1 MVAGAAVWLVSTTEG
16 ARTVISA
23 ISRMSGLEVRMGKVR
38 GVLAGSLSIQ
48 DIRARWADGEASV
61 ARLEMAWR
69 PLSLLSG
76 AVTLER
82 FAVAG
87 VRIEDRGP
95 VEKRPSD
102 LSWPRVPRILALVWG
117 GIDTFE
123 LNGLIYVERG
133 EEQVRIEKLTSA
145 VAWLHGAVT
154 LRGLKAEGMG
164 AMLDGT
170 LQVGLI
176 QPMLKADLRLSL
188 NEPLGGMSVFAL
200 NSQLLSGWGREQLA
214 GPVAVAGG
222 TDRAERF
229 RIKSEV
235 ALLRNSLRLNS
246 IELKETGRSG
256 SVTGEGEIGLLERKP
271 QVSLYLVARK
281 LDLSKE
287 TGFKTVLD
295 SQMTLSGPLEDYRGT
310 FNLTLE
316 GASLTAQ
323 LEGEIDGTMEG
334 ITLRIG
340 AGKLLNGAVGGTLAA
355 SWTEGLSVEWAL
367 EAKRLDPGVLAK
379 EWRGEVNLQ
388 TRGEL
393 SLTDG
398 SGLHATIDARLL
410 ESHLMGRSLNGRL
423 EARWRRDDLY
433 LDRFDLRGPGFDIS
447 AHGASHERIIYDA
460 RVTDLSGL
468 VPGSGGQLA
477 AAGWVSWP
485 GGGLSGTLRGEA
497 RNLRMAGTRADG
509 AKLEAHLSNGKEGKL
524 EGSLRAQGI
533 EYSGLRLASAALDA
547 HGRLGDH
554 VLRLRMAWPGN
565 HVEADA
571 RGGYTEGGWTGS
583 ITRISGQDSIAAW
596 RLIEP
601 TALRLGPGRVRL
613 GTSRLESAKGEK
625 LEAAADIDP
634 GSLRGSVMTAWHDIN
649 LSRLNVIAGIPSL
662 SGRTT
667 GSFAMASAD
676 RDRIRLSG
684 ALAVDGAMAHRGV
697 RLAIG
702 GSGARLNWD
711 ERGLAA
717 SWDLK
722 LGEAGSWTGRAV
734 SAERAALSLPR
745 TASLETAWNGLDL
758 TLVRPF
764 LPSSVALQGWVSGHA
779 KGNLLPEGRID
790 ARGEAAI
797 TDGSVGWYH
806 AEGRIT
812 ALLEKAQADWTWRNG
827 SLGGSVAIVLANHG
841 RVSARF
847 GLPLEARIPLAM
859 KPDGPLEVT
868 LNGDFR
874 EKGLLSAVFPGVV
887 AESHGKLHV
896 DTWARGTWANPV
908 LGGSADLADAGATL
922 PSAGIRLQDVAA
934 SAELGPDAIR
944 VTRLFVRSGPGSMK
958 GSVLIR
964 LKEGWPAAYEGN
976 LSGER
981 FQIVNLPEFRA
992 LVSPNL
998 ELRGDGSA
1006 MSIKG
1011 SVLVPEASIEQ
1022 KVNEKA
1028 LGRSPD
1034 VVVVDGKT
1042 KDERPVRLPFD
1053 AEVTVELGNK
1063 VFAKAEGVDA
1073 RLEGKVLVSVKASD
1087 RITTR
1092 GELRVV
1098 QGQYTTYGVKLDI
1111 TRGRI
1116 VFSGAPD
1123 RATLDVLAL
1132 RKIDAR
1138 TVQKME
1144 DVKAGVLVTGT
1155 VLSPAVR
1162 LYSEPA
1168 MADADVLSYIVLGRP
1183 PDKTAADV
1191 PLLSR
1196 ASSALLGVGQSATVL
1211 AELKK
1216 RFGIDV
1222 VDVQSQQGDV
1232 KRSMVSLGKYLTPEL
1247 YVGFGRSLFSDEY
1260 LLTMRYT
1267 LSKHWEI
1274 ESQTGQAT
1282 GADLYFKIEF
1292 D

>member
-1 MVAGAAVWLVSTTEG
+1 
-16 ARTVISA
+16 
-23 ISRMSGLEVRMGKVR
+23 
-38 GVLAGSLSIQ
+38 
-48 DIRARWADGEASV
+48 
-61 ARLEMAWR
+61 
-69 PLSLLSG
+69 
-76 AVTLER
+76 
-82 FAVAG
+82 
-87 VRIEDRGP
+87 
-95 VEKRPSD
+95 
-102 LSWPRVPRILALVWG
+102 
-117 GIDTFE
+117 
-123 LNGLIYVERG
+123 
-133 EEQVRIEKLTSA
+133 
-145 VAWLHGAVT
+145 
-154 LRGLKAEGMG
+154 MG
-164 AMLDGT
+164 ATLDGT

-176 QPMLKADLRLSL
+176 QPMLKSDLRLSL
-188 NEPLGGMSVFAL
+188 RESVGGMRVFAL

-214 GPVAVAGG
+214 GSVTVAGG

-229 RIKSEV
+229 RMNSEV

-246 IELKETGRSG
+246 IEIKEAGRSG
-256 SVTGEGEIGLLERKP
+256 SLTGEGEVGLLERKP

-295 SQMTLSGPLEDYRGT
+295 SQVTLSGPLEDYRGT

-316 GASLTAQ
+316 GANLATQ
-323 LEGEIDGTMEG
+323 LEGAIGGSMEG

-355 SWTEGLSVEWAL
+355 SWAKGLSVEWAL
-367 EAKRLDPGVLAK
+367 DAKRLDPGVLAK

-398 SGLHATIDARLL
+398 SGLSATIDARLL

-433 LDRFDLRGPGFDIS
+433 LDRFDLRGPGFDLA
-447 AHGASHERIIYDA
+447 AHGASHERIVYDA

-468 VPGSGGQLA
+468 VPGSGGQLS

-497 RNLRMAGTRADG
+497 KNLHMAGMRADG
-509 AKLEAHLSNGKEGKL
+509 AKIEAQLSSGKEGRVD
-524 EGSLRAQGI
+524 GSLRVQRI
-533 EYSGLRLASAALDA
+533 EYGGLRLASAALDA

-554 VLRLRMAWPGN
+554 VLRLHMAWPGN
-565 HVEADA
+565 QVEADA

-601 TALRLGPGRVRL
+601 AALRLGPGRVRL
-613 GTSRLESAKGEK
+613 GASRLESVKGEK

-634 GSLRGSVMTAWHDIN
+634 GTWRGSVMTAWHDVN
-649 LSRLNVIAGIPSL
+649 LSRLNTLATGAPSL

-667 GSFAMASAD
+667 GSFAMEPAD
-676 RDRIRLSG
+676 RDHVRLSG

-711 ERGLAA
+711 EHGLAA
-717 SWDLK
+717 SWEFK
-722 LGEAGSWTGRAV
+722 FGEAGSWTGRAA

-745 TASLETAWNGLDL
+745 TASLEAAWNGLDL
-758 TLVRPF
+758 TIVRSF
-764 LPSSVALQGWVSGHA
+764 LPSSVALQGLVSGRA

-790 ARGEAAI
+790 AKGEAAV
-797 TDGSVGWYH
+797 TGGSVDWH
-806 AEGRIT
+806 SAEGRIT
-812 ALLEKAQADWTWRNG
+812 ALLEKAEADWTWREG
-827 SLGGSVAIVLANHG
+827 SLGGNVAIVLANRG

-847 GLPLEARIPLAM
+847 GLPLEARIPSAI

-868 LNGDFR
+868 LKGDFR

-887 AESHGKLHV
+887 AESHGSLHV

-908 LGGSADLADAGATL
+908 LGGRADLADAGATL

-934 SAELGPDAIR
+934 SAELSPDAIR
-944 VTRLFVRSGPGSMK
+944 VTRLFVRSGPGSVK
-958 GSVLIR
+958 GSGLIR
-964 LKEGWPAAYEGN
+964 LKEGRPAVYEGS

-981 FQIVNLPEFRA
+981 FQIVNLPELRA

-998 ELRGDGSA
+998 EFRGEGSA
-1006 MSIKG
+1006 MSVKG
-1011 SVLVPEASIEQ
+1011 SVLVPEANIEQ
-1022 KVNEKA
+1022 KANEKA
-1028 LGRSPD
+1028 LGRSAD

-1042 KDERPVRLPFD
+1042 KDERRPVRLPLD

-1063 VFAKAEGVDA
+1063 VFAKAEGLDA
-1073 RLEGKVLVSVKASD
+1073 RLEGKVLVSVKAPD

-1092 GELRVV
+1092 GEIRVV

-1138 TVQKME
+1138 TVRAE

-1191 PLLSR
+1191 SVLSR
-1196 ASSALLGVGQSATVL
+1196 ASSALLGVGPSASVQ

-1232 KRSMVSLGKYLTPEL
+1232 KRSMVTLGKYLTPEL

-1260 LLTMRYT
+1260 LLTMRYS
-1267 LSKHWEI
+1267 LSKHWEV

-1282 GADLYFKIEF
+1282 GADVYFKIEF

>member
-1 MVAGAAVWLVSTTEG
+1 
-16 ARTVISA
+16 
-23 ISRMSGLEVRMGKVR
+23 
-38 GVLAGSLSIQ
+38 
-48 DIRARWADGEASV
+48 
-61 ARLEMAWR
+61 
-69 PLSLLSG
+69 
-76 AVTLER
+76 
-82 FAVAG
+82 
-87 VRIEDRGP
+87 
-95 VEKRPSD
+95 
-102 LSWPRVPRILALVWG
+102 
-117 GIDTFE
+117 
-123 LNGLIYVERG
+123 
-133 EEQVRIEKLTSA
+133 
-145 VAWLHGAVT
+145 
-154 LRGLKAEGMG
+154 
-164 AMLDGT
+164 
-170 LQVGLI
+170 
-176 QPMLKADLRLSL
+176 
-188 NEPLGGMSVFAL
+188 
-200 NSQLLSGWGREQLA
+200 
-214 GPVAVAGG
+214 
-222 TDRAERF
+222 
-229 RIKSEV
+229 
-235 ALLRNSLRLNS
+235 
-246 IELKETGRSG
+246 
-256 SVTGEGEIGLLERKP
+256 
-271 QVSLYLVARK
+271 
-281 LDLSKE
+281 
-287 TGFKTVLD
+287 
-295 SQMTLSGPLEDYRGT
+295 
-310 FNLTLE
+310 
-316 GASLTAQ
+316 
-323 LEGEIDGTMEG
+323 
-334 ITLRIG
+334 
-340 AGKLLNGAVGGTLAA
+340 
-355 SWTEGLSVEWAL
+355 
-367 EAKRLDPGVLAK
+367 
-379 EWRGEVNLQ
+379 
-388 TRGEL
+388 
-393 SLTDG
+393 
-398 SGLHATIDARLL
+398 
-410 ESHLMGRSLNGRL
+410 
-423 EARWRRDDLY
+423 
-433 LDRFDLRGPGFDIS
+433 
-447 AHGASHERIIYDA
+447 
-460 RVTDLSGL
+460 
-468 VPGSGGQLA
+468 
-477 AAGWVSWP
+477 
-485 GGGLSGTLRGEA
+485 
-497 RNLRMAGTRADG
+497 
-509 AKLEAHLSNGKEGKL
+509 
-524 EGSLRAQGI
+524 
-533 EYSGLRLASAALDA
+533 
-547 HGRLGDH
+547 
-554 VLRLRMAWPGN
+554 MAWPGN
-565 HVEADA
+565 QVEAEA
-571 RGGYTEGGWTGS
+571 RGGYTEGGWAGS
-583 ITRISGQDSIAAW
+583 ITRMSGQDSIAAW

-601 TALRLGPGRVRL
+601 AALRLGPGRLRL

-634 GSLRGSVMTAWHDIN
+634 GSWRGSVMTSWHDIN
-649 LSRLNVIAGIPSL
+649 LSRLNVIAAGAPSL

-667 GSFAMASAD
+667 GSFAMESAD
-676 RDRIRLSG
+676 RDHVRLSG
-684 ALAVDGAMAHRGV
+684 ALAVEGAMAHRGV

-717 SWDLK
+717 SWEVK

-734 SAERAALSLPR
+734 SAERAALSFPR
-745 TASLETAWNGLDL
+745 TASLEAAWSGLDL

-764 LPSSVALQGWVSGHA
+764 LPSSVALQGLVSGHA

-797 TDGSVGWYH
+797 TGGSVGWH
-806 AEGRIT
+806 NAEGQIT
-812 ALLEKAQADWTWRNG
+812 ALLEKAEADWTWRNG
-827 SLGGSVAIVLANHG
+827 SLGGTVAIVLANHG
-841 RVSARF
+841 RVLARF
-847 GLPLEARIPLAM
+847 GLPLEARIPPTM
-859 KPDGPLEVT
+859 KQDGPLEVT
-868 LNGDFR
+868 LKGDFR

-887 AESHGKLHV
+887 AESHGSLHV

-934 SAELGPDAIR
+934 SAELSPDAIR
-944 VTRLFVRSGPGSMK
+944 VTRFFVRSGEGSVK
-958 GSVLIR
+958 GSGLIR
-964 LKEGWPAAYEGN
+964 LKEGRPASYEGN

-981 FQIVNLPEFRA
+981 FQIVNLSELRA

-998 ELRGDGSA
+998 ELRGGGSA
-1006 MSIKG
+1006 MSVKG

-1022 KVNEKA
+1022 KMNEKA

-1042 KDERPVRLPFD
+1042 QDERRPVRFPLD
-1053 AEVTVELGNK
+1053 AEVTVELGSK

-1073 RLEGKVLVSVKASD
+1073 RLEGKVLVSVKAPD

-1138 TVQKME
+1138 TAQKTE

-1196 ASSALLGVGQSATVL
+1196 ASSALLGVGQSAAVL

-1260 LLTMRYT
+1260 RLTMRYT
-1267 LSKHWEI
+1267 LSRHWEI
-1274 ESQTGQAT
+1274 ESQTGQAS